1 MCLTCLAPPTSVLLK
16 GANYPSTPSS
26 PSSTFSSLP
35 RAATHLVLQNE
46 IPLSTTAAYLSH
58 GHSQGL
64 CTIWNPSPLPTAQ
77 EVQAWK
83 WEQTDVLIVNQ
94 GEGLDLI
101 AALTGRE
108 VDEGEKAE
116 DTLAAL
122 AGLEQLKTLTWIVM
136 TRGAHGVLAS
146 VLLDEST
153 EGERTTVSL
162 AASKPKQV
170 LDTTGAGDTFAG
182 YLVSSLA
189 ELHEE
194 KSKAETGPT
203 VPSGGAQPRR
213 RPSSEEEVRRCLQR
227 AGVAAAMA
235 VEVRG
240 AMESIPNREDVQARL
255 EKE

>member
-1 MCLTCLAPPTSVLLK
+1 M
-16 GANYPSTPSS
+16 
-26 PSSTFSSLP
+26 
-35 RAATHLVLQNE
+35 
-46 IPLSTTAAYLSH
+46 
-58 GHSQGL
+58 
-64 CTIWNPSPLPTAQ
+64 
-77 EVQAWK
+77 
-83 WEQTDVLIVNQ
+83 LIVNQ

-108 VDEGEKAE
+108 VNEEEKAE

-146 VLLDEST
+146 VLLDKSPSP

-194 KSKAETGPT
+194 KSKAAD
-203 VPSGGAQPRR
+203 GAASEGAGAGAGPRR
-213 RPSSEEEVRRCLQR
+213 RPSSEEEVRRCLHR

-240 AMESIPNREDVQARL
+240 AMESIPKREDVQARL